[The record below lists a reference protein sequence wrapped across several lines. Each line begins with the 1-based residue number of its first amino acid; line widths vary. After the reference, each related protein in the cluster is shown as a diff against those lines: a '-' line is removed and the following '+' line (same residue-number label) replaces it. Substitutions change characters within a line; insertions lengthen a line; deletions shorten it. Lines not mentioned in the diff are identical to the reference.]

1 MSSEGESMVRKIV
14 ENAQPA
20 GPRLIVTTLS
30 GVKPEEVNWLWPGR
44 IPRGKT
50 TLLAG
55 DAGLG
60 KSYLSMDIAA
70 RVSRGGTWP
79 DGGDVA
85 EGDVLIVTA
94 EDSLADTVRPRLDN
108 LGADVSRVHHI
119 DVTVSNA
126 EALESLSLDKHV
138 RLLEAEITKR
148 DAALLIIDPITAFAR
163 GKDTYKASDVR
174 QLLTPV
180 VSMAER
186 TGCAVLT
193 IMHLNKRSFEHNAL
207 YRISSS
213 VDFVAVAR
221 SAFLVAPHPEDDQRR
236 VFGSIKSNLSAPP
249 KVLGFR
255 FTDGVFAWEPNPVDI
270 KMNDVLSQPEPPR
283 ERLAF
288 EEAVEFIAELLADGP
303 IAVQQV
309 RREAKSVGISDPSL
323 RRAKASLDITSNR
336 RSKGNDGDGHWEWS
350 LPQVQR
356 RVSDERLAD
365 ISPVDY
371 ANQARNDDSRK
382 MLNDSTNN
390 GIQRSFFDE

>member
-1 MSSEGESMVRKIV
+1 
-14 ENAQPA
+14 
-20 GPRLIVTTLS
+20 
-30 GVKPEEVNWLWPGR
+30 
-44 IPRGKT
+44 
-50 TLLAG
+50 
-55 DAGLG
+55 
-60 KSYLSMDIAA
+60 
-70 RVSRGGTWP
+70 
-79 DGGDVA
+79 
-85 EGDVLIVTA
+85 VLIVTA
-94 EDSLADTVRPRLDN
+94 EDGLADTVRPRLDN

-163 GKDTYKASDVR
+163 GKDTHKASDVR

-213 VDFVAVAR
+213 VDFGAVAR

-236 VFGSIKSNLSAPP
+236 VFGSIKSNLSAPS

-255 FTDGVFAWEPNPVDI
+255 FTDGVFDWEPNPVDI
-270 KMNDVLSQPEPPR
+270 KMSDVLSQPEPPK
-283 ERLAF
+283 ERLALD
-288 EEAVEFIAELLADGP
+288 EAVEFMAELLADGP

-309 RREAKSVGISDPSL
+309 QSEAKSVGISKATL
-323 RRAKASLDITSNR
+323 LRAKKSLGVESNR
-336 RSKGNDGDGHWEWS
+336 GSKGNDGEGHWEWS
-350 LPQVQR
+350 LPQTHP

-365 ISPVDY
+365 ISPVNNT
-371 ANQARNDDSRK
+371 NQARNDDSRK

-390 GIQRSFFDE
+390 DIQRSFFDI